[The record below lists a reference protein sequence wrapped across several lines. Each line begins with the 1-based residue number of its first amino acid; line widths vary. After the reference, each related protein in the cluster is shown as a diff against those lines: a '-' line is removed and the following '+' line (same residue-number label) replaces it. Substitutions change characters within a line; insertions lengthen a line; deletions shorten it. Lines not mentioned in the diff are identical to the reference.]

1 MMLIKHCYSYN
12 VIYCFIYWSKNRIT
26 DFHTVALV
34 VPAGPCQLVKD
45 LWPVPWFV
53 SPLSAGR
60 LTNHVFSVCGTQTEA
75 FERMNF
81 LTY

>member
-1 MMLIKHCYSYN
+1 CYSYN

-60 LTNHVFSVCGTQTEA
+60 LTNHVFFGLWCLHEQKPYFSEWTQ
-75 FERMNF
+75 N
-81 LTY
+81 